1 MTGAP
6 QGGID
11 LPRYLKTLLKVAVS
25 AGLMALL
32 YSKLDWGDLWSKLRG
47 ADLRWLGLAFAL
59 MIANTAVSAAK
70 WGLFLKADGLRQ
82 PFGSLWASY
91 ITASFFN
98 LFLPSTIGGDAY
110 RVADIGSRTGEHTRV
125 AASILADRITGF
137 LALSVYGCAAAFLA
151 RGAVPE
157 WKPWFPLPSA
167 AALVA
172 LVALAVALSHEG
184 FFRLALR
191 IVPLRSVREKIGGLA
206 AKIAAAMRLY
216 AGRRRVLG
224 PAVALS
230 FLFQLDL
237 ILAVWA
243 ITKAI
248 GLSLPLA
255 PFFLFLPIKT
265 FLEMIPVSVFG
276 LGLRDLGYSIFMTA
290 MGFGDAA
297 AANAALISAA
307 EVLLTVVYSSAGGL
321 VFACRRKAGESQNPN
336 PKS

>member
-1 MTGAP
+1 MPKFCKTA
-6 QGGID
+6 
-11 LPRYLKTLLKVAVS
+11 LKLAVS
-25 AGLMALL
+25 AGLMTLL
-32 YSKLDWGDLWSKLRG
+32 YSKLDWGDMSDKLRE

-70 WGLFLKADGLRQ
+70 WGIFLKADGLRQ
-82 PFGSLWASY
+82 PLPSLWASY

-110 RVADIGSRTGEHTRV
+110 RVADIGNRTGEHTRV

-137 LALSVYGCAAAFLA
+137 LALSIYGCAAAFFA

-157 WKPWFPLPSA
+157 WRPWFPVPSA
-167 AALVA
+167 AALA
-172 LVALAVALSHEG
+172 ALAALAIVLTHESV
-184 FFRLALR
+184 FTLALR
-191 IVPLRSVREKIGGLA
+191 LVPIRPVREKISLLA
-206 AKIAAAMRLY
+206 SKIAGAMRLY
-216 AGRRRVLG
+216 AGRAGVI
-224 PAVALS
+224 ASAIALS
-230 FLFQLDL
+230 FLFQLNL

-276 LGLRDLGYSIFMTA
+276 LGLRDLGYSIFMAA
-290 MGFGDAA
+290 MGFGDSA
-297 AANAALISAA
+297 AANAAMISAA